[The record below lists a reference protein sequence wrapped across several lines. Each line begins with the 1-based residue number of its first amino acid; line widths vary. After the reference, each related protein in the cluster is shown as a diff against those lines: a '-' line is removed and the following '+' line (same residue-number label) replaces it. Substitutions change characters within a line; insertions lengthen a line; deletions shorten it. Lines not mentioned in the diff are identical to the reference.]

1 MIELPDALKIFLYT
15 FLDLIPCLILALL
28 PFRKLLRFSPK
39 KTFLFVFPLFLMVF
53 LSRLLTFKGSS
64 IARLFTVLWIGL
76 YLILYVITIKA
87 PIYKLLFVLL
97 TILNYGSF
105 KAIIVLW
112 LLRCLS
118 VGSVQRY
125 SLFSSLLLLIVY
137 LFSWTPMY
145 YMMKHQ
151 LRPLIDMPD
160 ERRYWHFLWLIPAT
174 FCLSYYYNLFT
185 NGGTAAFSAQS
196 GNVLFAILF
205 NLGALFVTYL
215 MLKLLE
221 ECNTKLLLEQEN
233 YYLNMQS
240 VQYDSLKLRMEEAR
254 RARHD
259 LRQNLSVIQSCLQ
272 KKEYQK
278 LADYIHEY
286 IQTLPPDS
294 PIMYCED
301 YALNALLVYY
311 ENTARNYRIQFKA
324 DIRYPAE
331 CGICSPD
338 AVILFGNLLENAVEA
353 CTRSKNDA
361 PFISLYTKSIHNMIV
376 ITMDNTCS
384 FSTLQCSDGLRSSK
398 SPRMGIG
405 TVSIRRIAE
414 KYHGTAQ
421 FRQENGVFY
430 SSVLL
435 NPDTSSKHN

>member
-1 MIELPDALKIFLYT
+1 MIKLTDTLEILLYT
-15 FLDLIPCLILALL
+15 FLDLIPCLILAIL

-39 KTFLFVFPLFLMVF
+39 RTCLFVCPLFLMVF
-53 LSRLLTFKGSS
+53 ASRLLTFAGSPF
-64 IARLFTVLWIGL
+64 AKLFTVLWIGL
-76 YLILYVITIKA
+76 YLVFYVITIKT

-105 KAIIVLW
+105 KAVIVLW

-118 VGSVQRY
+118 AGTAQRY
-125 SLFSSLLLLIVY
+125 SLLSSLLLLVVY
-137 LFSWTPMY
+137 LFSWPLMY

-151 LRPLIDMPD
+151 LRPLIDIPD

-174 FCLSYYYNLFT
+174 FCLSYYYNLFA
-185 NGGTAAFSAQS
+185 NGGTAAFSAKG

-205 NLGALFVTYL
+205 NMGALFVTHL

-221 ECNTKLLLEQEN
+221 ECNAKLLLEQEN

-240 VQYDSLKLRMEEAR
+240 VQYDNLKLRMEEAR

-278 LADYIHEY
+278 LSDYIHEY

-311 ENTARNYRIQFKA
+311 ENMARDYRIQFKA

-331 CGICSPD
+331 CSICSPD
-338 AVILFGNLLENAVEA
+338 AVILFGNLLENAIEA
-353 CTRSKNDA
+353 CTRSKANE
-361 PFISLYTKSIHNMIV
+361 PFISLCTKSIHNMIV
-376 ITMDNTCS
+376 ITMDNTCG
-384 FSTLQCSDGLRSSK
+384 FSTLQCSDGLFSSK

-405 TVSIRRIAE
+405 TVSIRQIAE

-435 NPDTSSKHN
+435 NPDASSNSK